1 MAKFTV
7 GKGLNEYLEQLGN
20 LEYQADGMAGQA
32 IYEGAKIVADKI
44 HANIASLPVQNGPVK
59 NGVRRDPTQVEID
72 GMLQGLGIAKKQV
85 DGGFINVKIGM
96 DGYNAHVTDK
106 YPKGHANAMVARTI
120 NAGSTWMNRHPFIDD
135 AVRATK
141 KQAEEA
147 MKEKIEESIK
157 ETMHE

>member
-7 GKGLNEYLEQLGN
+7 GKGIDEYLTQLGN

-32 IYEGAKIVADKI
+32 IFEGAKIVADKI

-72 GMLQGLGIAKKQV
+72 GMLAGLGIAKKQV

-141 KQAEEA
+141 KQAEET

>member
-20 LEYQADGMAGQA
+20 LEYQADGIAGQA
-32 IYEGAKIVADKI
+32 IFEGAKIVADKI

-72 GMLQGLGIAKKQV
+72 GMLAGLGIAKKQV

>member
-7 GKGLNEYLEQLGN
+7 GKGLDEYLTQLGN

-32 IYEGAKIVADKI
+32 IFEGAKIVADKI

-72 GMLQGLGIAKKQV
+72 GMLAGLGIAKKQV

-96 DGYNAHVTDK
+96 DGYNTHVTEK

-135 AVRATK
+135 AVMATK

>member
-32 IYEGAKIVADKI
+32 IFEGAKIVADKI

-72 GMLQGLGIAKKQV
+72 GMLAGLGIAKKQV